1 MMTRTVRTIG
11 AALCLGAV
19 LAGCT
24 STRGGGAASAG
35 PGGSIDE
42 AVSRCIASTLVGAG
56 VGALLGAAVGG
67 GRRAGVGAAIGAGV
81 GGLACTVL
89 TALDAQDKQ
98 RIRNAQIAAAATN
111 RPQYLAYQGA
121 DGAQRAITVRPQPA
135 PAQAATGIPDRIC
148 RATDTQATINGTGS
162 AELPQQLVCR
172 TPGGD
177 WLPA

>member
-1 MMTRTVRTIG
+1 MTRTVRTIG
-11 AALCLGAV
+11 VALCLGAV
-19 LAGCT
+19 LTGCT
-24 STRGGGAASAG
+24 SSRGGSATSG
-35 PGGSIDE
+35 GSGGSIDE

-56 VGALLGAAVGG
+56 IGALLGAATGG

-111 RPQYLAYQGA
+111 QPQYLAYQGA
-121 DGAQRAITVRPQPA
+121 DGARRAITVRPQPA
-135 PAQAATGIPDRIC
+135 PAAIAGAPNRIC
-148 RATDTQATINGTGS
+148 RATDTQASINGTGS
-162 AELPQQLVCR
+162 ADLPQQLVCR